1 MPFTGFMENPLK
13 ALTVY
18 LNGKRICT
26 ASLGDDGHVSA
37 DASLIGNGDDAGFV
51 QVGGFDGSNNH
62 HVKWCFQQLNV
73 GDEVRIVVEETD
85 QIDEPNE
92 RKSVEEMDRWARSL
106 RPKRKPKQ
114 DDGDELHPLPA
125 PWE

>member
-1 MPFTGFMENPLK
+1 MK

-18 LNGKRICT
+18 INGERICT

-37 DASLIGNGDDAGFV
+37 GASLFGNDDDAGSV
-51 QVGGFDGSNNH
+51 QVGGFDGSRNH
-62 HVKWCFQQLNV
+62 HVNWCFRQLKV
-73 GDEVRIVVEETD
+73 GDEVRIVVEEAE

-92 RKSVEEMDRWARSL
+92 RKTVEEMDRWARSL
-106 RPKRKPKQ
+106 RPKGKVEEGGQ
-114 DDGDELHPLPA
+114 DDLPPLPA